1 MQIRKA
7 TLDDIL
13 TTTKL
18 VEKLALNNLSIIGLT
33 EPYLSYFY
41 TDNYRT
47 QVKGLFLNA
56 KETTNRNNDII
67 YVATDNLE
75 NIVGYISG
83 GYSLDNDDFD
93 GEIYT
98 LFTLTD
104 DNDFRIR
111 NLLFKT
117 IMVEL
122 KNVDCKSIHVEITA
136 DDTNKDFYIDK
147 GATFITEI
155 SNMTKPPYTTF
166 DFGWTDINK
175 IKLQ

>member
-1 MQIRKA
+1 MQIKKA

-18 VEKLALNNLSIIGLT
+18 VEKHALNNLSIIGLT

-56 KETTNRNNDII
+56 KGTTNRNNDII

-98 LFTLTD
+98 FFTLTD
-104 DNDFRIR
+104 DKDFHIR

-117 IMVEL
+117 IVAEL

-136 DDTNKDFYIDK
+136 DDTNKDFYIDQ
-147 GATFITEI
+147 GAIFITEI
-155 SNMTKPPYTTF
+155 SNMTEPPYTTF